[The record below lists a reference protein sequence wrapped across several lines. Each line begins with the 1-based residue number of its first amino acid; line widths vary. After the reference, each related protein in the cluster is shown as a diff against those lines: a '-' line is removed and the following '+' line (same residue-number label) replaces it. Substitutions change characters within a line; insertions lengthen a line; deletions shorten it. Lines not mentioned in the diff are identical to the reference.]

1 MDAAVSVYP
10 RVGIVVW
17 EMINCYIKV
26 SFFLFLFFFG
36 NYTNQQLLDSH
47 PDISSCSSILRFKL
61 FFFRRGCV
69 EFFIFRSVLALLRP
83 CLHALPSIPYTSSK
97 MISAMTP
104 AKLFFFFFCILS
116 VYVIRPSR
124 KKHYLEYSSDN
135 PNTHTHTYTRRRKE
149 SQTTTYRTQQ
159 PSTQRGQTATY
170 QSILGIPQ

>member
-1 MDAAVSVYP
+1 M
-10 RVGIVVW
+10 W
-17 EMINCYIKV
+17 EMTNCYIKV
-26 SFFLFLFFFG
+26 SFFFSFFLEIG
-36 NYTNQQLLDSH
+36 LYTNQQLLDSH
-47 PDISSCSSILRFKL
+47 PDVSSCSSILRFKL
-61 FFFRRGCV
+61 FFFRRGCI

-104 AKLFFFFFCILS
+104 AKLFFCILS

-159 PSTQRGQTATY
+159 PSTQHGQTATY